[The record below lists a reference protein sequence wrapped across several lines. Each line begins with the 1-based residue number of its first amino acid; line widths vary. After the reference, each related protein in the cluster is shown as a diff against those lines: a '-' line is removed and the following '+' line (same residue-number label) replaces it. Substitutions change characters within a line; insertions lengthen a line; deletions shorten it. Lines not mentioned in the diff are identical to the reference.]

1 MSRFSG
7 GLYPLKPMTTSRAQL
22 PISSRNLMAALA
34 ANTLANESV
43 TIQSLYILPRRAGYR
58 RDLPHSRSGPISVRN
73 ATDLD
78 AEPDRSR

>member
-34 ANTLANESV
+34 VNTMVNEPV
-43 TIQSLYILPRRAGYR
+43 TLRLYTFFPAVSAIQ
-58 RDLPHSRSGPISVRN
+58 
-73 ATDLD
+73 
-78 AEPDRSR
+78 